1 MRKPKSMHKV
11 GIAVFAAFALSA
23 ALFGA
28 DHTLAWSYNDS
39 AHPADVKSE
48 VVSAPLATTFDS
60 RLYFWGLFQFM
71 LPPGI
76 VINFK

>member
-1 MRKPKSMHKV
+1 MSKPKSMHKAV
-11 GIAVFAAFALSA
+11 IAAFAAFAMSA
-23 ALFGA
+23 VLFGA

-48 VVSAPLATTFDS
+48 VTSAPLATTFDT
-60 RLYFWGLFQFM
+60 RLYFWGLFQFT

-76 VINFK
+76 AINFK